1 MTLSFSDLKLGYTD
15 ATTEGKR
22 EPRLLLE
29 GYLDADNLVNELLYG
44 EKFLVLGYKG
54 SGKSAIGQHLDLTS
68 KLEKEYFVNSV
79 FLSDL
84 NYTEF
89 NNIVRTEGAPEVRH
103 PTAWGWV
110 LLVMLFSSFLK
121 DTESPS
127 FSDKHFYST
136 FGALV
141 DMGLISAPHRRNED
155 EESGAETEGIDI
167 EPKELI
173 HPDVGRLVS
182 ASARRSFKVRLP
194 TLFET
199 EFERNVQGQNLK
211 LPFFVD
217 KMKKVACAFRSDKQH
232 LLIIDGLDDVL
243 MSKEKDKEIQYV
255 SLASLVL
262 AASRL
267 NEDFY
272 SNKTPAKIILLCRTD
287 LYEKLPGA
295 NTNKVRQ
302 DSAIT
307 LNWYHDEELPDL
319 SNLIKLVNQKS
330 RVNHPEID
338 GLFNTFF
345 PEEYVFKNYEKK
357 PIKKFLLEQTRH
369 TPRDFIQLL
378 HKIQDVAKTPGKI
391 TTDQI
396 DSALESYSTD
406 YFLTEIENELSGYFD
421 RKDIEAAMTLIRN
434 LRQKTFSF
442 DQLVSESSSHPRYS
456 KLDLSSIIDALFECG
471 AVGNVFKNKDGETSV
486 VYKYSNRRATPNLN
500 QMLRIH
506 NGLRKALGLP

>member
-29 GYLDADNLVNELLYG
+29 GYLDADNLVKELLFG

-68 KLEKEYFVNSV
+68 KLEREYFVNSV

-84 NYTEF
+84 NYAEL
-89 NNIVRTEGAPEVRH
+89 NNIIRTEGAAEVRH
-103 PTAWGWV
+103 PTAWSWL
-110 LLVMLFSSFLK
+110 LLVMLYSSFLS

-127 FSDKHFYST
+127 FSDPHFYST
-136 FGALV
+136 FEALV
-141 DMGLISAPHRRNED
+141 DMGLISATHQRTANENGKSLFD
-155 EESGAETEGIDI
+155 LARS
-167 EPKELI
+167 EPRELI
-173 HPDVGRLVS
+173 HPDLSRLVS
-182 ASARRSFKVRLP
+182 ASARKSFKVRLP
-194 TLFET
+194 PLFET
-199 EFERNVQGQNLK
+199 EFERNVQGQNLQ
-211 LPFFVD
+211 LPFFID
-217 KMKKVACAFRSDKQH
+217 KMKKVACAFRSEKQH

-243 MSKEKDKEIQYV
+243 MSKEKDKEVQYV

-262 AASRL
+262 AASRM

-272 SNKTPAKIILLCRTD
+272 SNRTPAKIILLCRTD

-295 NTNKVRQ
+295 NTNKLRQ

-307 LNWYHDEELPDL
+307 LNWYHDAELPDM

-330 RVNHPEID
+330 KVNHPEVE
-338 GLFNTFF
+338 GLFDTFF
-345 PEEYVFKNYEKK
+345 PAAYVFKTKERKE
-357 PIKKFLLEQTRH
+357 IKRFLLEQTRH

-378 HKIQDVAKTPGKI
+378 KKIQDVAKTPGKI
-391 TTDQI
+391 TIEQI
-396 DSALESYSTD
+396 NSALESYSTD
-406 YFLTEIENELSGYFD
+406 FFLTEIENELSGYFD
-421 RKDIEAAMTLIRN
+421 RKDIEGTMMLIRN

-442 DQLVSESSSHPRYS
+442 DQLVSEANNHSRYT
-456 KLDLSSIIDALFECG
+456 KLDLSAIVDALFECG
-471 AVGNVFKNKDGETSV
+471 AIGNVFTNENGETTV
-486 VYKYSNRRATPNLN
+486 VYKYSNRRATPNLT

-506 NGLRKALGLP
+506 KGLTKALGLP